1 MSDAVHRGPGRPK
14 NNVNTEEMGGPKAP
28 DIVVPATGSFSY
40 DDYELLEVVRDAM
53 ADKKDWADKM
63 RFAQEIIKIRINE
76 TSDPNAELRV
86 PVCVN
91 GVLSH
96 PVYGN
101 HLPRGIEIDVK
112 RYVAEQLLRTKP
124 IGVKTVQVRDHDGAD
139 TAKII
144 RTVGNAYPFEVIGAT
159 SRDTDWMRSIRA
171 QV

>member
-1 MSDAVHRGPGRPK
+1 MSDAIHRGPGRPK
-14 NNVNTEEMGGPKAP
+14 NAVNTEEMEGPKAP
-28 DIVVPATGSFSY
+28 EVLVPSTGEFGY
-40 DDYELLEVVRDAM
+40 DDIDPLEVVRDFA
-53 ADKKDWADKM
+53 ADRKDWANKM
-63 RFAQEIIKIRINE
+63 RFANEIIKIRINE

-86 PVCVN
+86 PVCIN

-112 RYVAEQLLRTKP
+112 RCVAEQLLRTKP
-124 IGVKTVQVRDHDGAD
+124 IGVKTIQTRDHDGAD
-139 TAKII
+139 TAKIV
-144 RTVGNAYPFEVIGAT
+144 RTVGNTYPFEVINAT